1 MPAPKKM
8 TLFAKIKWQIP
19 SFLNKQAYYINQ
31 TASHER
37 ENPLPFPPT
46 ARISHRLFLQMP
58 SGPN

>member
-1 MPAPKKM
+1 MPARKKM
-8 TLFAKIKWQIP
+8 TLFAKIKQQIRL
-19 SFLNKQAYYINQ
+19 FLNKQAYYITQ
-31 TASHER
+31 TTSHRR